1 MKFDT
6 QTKKG
11 LKNLKQVMDYS
22 MDLGTWHKPDCDIDR
37 TNMDESF
44 EQYSS
49 PTISDWIRHID
60 KLIMMM
66 RDWEYVKFG
75 TYYKQLYEDVTNEI
89 VSKPLKKLKTKWAVD
104 LNAVMKIREF
114 FRGKIKRVCLPNT
127 YDDEGNVEHYNY
139 CTRLNPSIFEYGNK
153 MWKEYKVLKGDRRSK
168 RNYVSHA

>member
-1 MKFDT
+1 MKSD
-6 QTKKG
+6 
-11 LKNLKQVMDYS
+11 KQIIDYK

-44 EQYSS
+44 EEYSL

-75 TYYKQLYEDVTNEI
+75 SYYSKLLKDVTI
-89 VSKPLKKLKTKWAVD
+89 VRPDALEKLKTKWITDMNTV
-104 LNAVMKIREF
+104 LKIREF
-114 FRGKIKRVCLPNT
+114 FSGKIERVCLPST
-127 YDDEGNVEHYNY
+127 YDDEGNIEHYNY
-139 CTRLNPSIFEYGNK
+139 CTELNPSIFEYSNK
-153 MWKEYKVLKGDRRSK
+153 IWKEYKVLEGDRRSK